1 MNKRHL
7 IVLGIIATIVMLLA
21 GCATRPSRLEADY
34 GTAYHLARSNQKL
47 DPEAEKNLEPVYG
60 FDGIAAQAALE
71 KYQKSFEKPP
81 APPAYVLSIGSVK

>member
-1 MNKRHL
+1 MRT
-7 IVLGIIATIVMLLA
+7 IALGLIATIVMLLA

-34 GTAYHLARSNQKL
+34 GTAYHLALSNQIL
-47 DPEAEKNLEPVYG
+47 DREAGKNLEPVSG
-60 FDGIAAQAALE
+60 FNGIAAQAALE